1 MSVGAPGSALPGD
14 PNQGSNPLSFLNDL
28 STQEFGFFS
37 QGFGTAIG
45 GGIDASRFSANADLV
60 RLMGNFNAEATLRRA
75 ADAAKRSERS
85 AKAGIGAIVAQMA
98 ANGLQVNTGSNV
110 DVLDAE
116 IAGYAQR
123 TADILTE
130 GQRQA
135 SMIRLSASSQARSLD
150 LQAKNAMVESVL
162 GGAVGIGMGFHSA
175 GVFS

>member
-1 MSVGAPGSALPGD
+1 MSQAPGYKLPGL
-14 PNQGSNPLSFLNDL
+14 PSQQSNPLSFLNDL

-37 QGFGTAIG
+37 QGFGRAIG

-60 RLMGNFNAEATLRRA
+60 RLMGNFNAEAQLRRA
-75 ADAAKRSERS
+75 AEAAKRSERS
-85 AKAGIGAIVAQMA
+85 AKVGIGAIVAQMA
-98 ANGLQVNTGSNV
+98 ANGLQINTGSNV

-116 IAGYAQR
+116 IAGYAER

-135 SMIRLSASSQARSLD
+135 SMTRLGASSQARSLE
-150 LQAKNAMVESVL
+150 LQSNNAMIESVL
-162 GGAVGIGMGFHSA
+162 GGAVDIGMGFHSA